1 LDKRERRYRFKAF
14 LAPSV
19 YGSLVLQSRPDQD
32 APTRP
37 GSSFSGGAA
46 MSRLWT
52 FLGIAVLALA
62 LSACGGKEGAEQ
74 GGGAGNEAGPTAAA
88 GPVSIDFWHSE
99 AAANEATLQRL
110 IDRFN
115 ASQDEVKVRFL
126 YQGNSDDIL
135 LKLLNSLRSG
145 DVPALVDLKEADFQ
159 VMVDSG
165 AVTPVQEFI
174 DEEGYDLSDFDQK
187 ALDYYTADGQL
198 YAMPLGII
206 FPMLFYNK
214 IPFQEVGL
222 DPDKPPQT
230 LDEARAYSEKL
241 LKVDSAGNVV
251 RSGIALDLGAAYLDN
266 ILAEHGDLYVNNNNG
281 RDGRA
286 TEAVFNNDT
295 ARAFFRWWGEMVDSG
310 LGFNV
315 GRNPSAADAL
325 MAVASGRAAMAVAW
339 SSTLRSVLD
348 VLEAGVQGVELGV
361 GPFPVVPGSTGG
373 PGIFGRALWIMNQR
387 PEAEQRAAWKLARWL
402 AEPEQQAE
410 VFAGTSHLPV
420 RLSAYD
426 QEASRQVLEKY
437 PLYQVPVDLFAGT
450 PSTPAELG
458 PRVGPFSKVR
468 EIVVQAMEEMVVGG
482 KDPEQALDDAAE
494 RATKELQDYNQRVG
508 Q

>member
-1 LDKRERRYRFKAF
+1 MR
-14 LAPSV
+14 
-19 YGSLVLQSRPDQD
+19 
-32 APTRP
+32 
-37 GSSFSGGAA
+37 
-46 MSRLWT
+46 RLWA
-52 FLGIAVLALA
+52 LVVVGVLALA
-62 LSACGGKEGAEQ
+62 LSACGGKEGAEE
-74 GGGAGNEAGPTAAA
+74 GGTAGQEARPTAAA
-88 GPVSIDFWHSE
+88 GHVSIDFWHSE
-99 AAANEATLQRL
+99 AAANEATLERL

-115 ASQDEVKVRFL
+115 ASQDEVTVRLL

-135 LKLLNSLRSG
+135 LKLLNSLHSG

-165 AVTPVQEFI
+165 AVTPVQKFI

-187 ALDYYTADGQL
+187 AIQYYTADDKL

-214 IPFQEVGL
+214 VPLREVGL
-222 DPDKPPQT
+222 DPDKPPIT
-230 LDEARAYSEKL
+230 IDDVRAYSEKL

-251 RSGIALDLGAAYLDN
+251 RSGIALDLAFAYLEN

-286 TEAVFNNDT
+286 TEAVFNNAT
-295 ARAFFRWWGEMVDSG
+295 ARAFFSWWDEMVDSG
-310 LGFNV
+310 LAFNV

-325 MAVASGRAAMAVAW
+325 MAIASGRAAMAAAW

-348 VLEAGVQGVELGV
+348 VLEAGLQGVDLGV

-426 QEASRQVLEKY
+426 EEASRQVLEKY
-437 PLYQVPVDLFAGT
+437 PYYQVAVDLFVGK
-450 PSTPAELG
+450 PSTAAALG
-458 PRVGPFSKVR
+458 PRIGPFSKVH
-468 EIVVQAMEEMVVGG
+468 EIVVQALEEMLAGQ

-494 RATKELQDYNQRVG
+494 RATAELQDYNQRLG
-508 Q
+508 E

>member
-1 LDKRERRYRFKAF
+1 MR
-14 LAPSV
+14 
-19 YGSLVLQSRPDQD
+19 
-32 APTRP
+32 
-37 GSSFSGGAA
+37 
-46 MSRLWT
+46 RLWT
-52 FLGIAVLALA
+52 FLGIAVLVLA
-62 LSACGGKEGAEQ
+62 LSACGGEEGAKE

-88 GPVSIDFWHSE
+88 GPVTIDFWHSE

-115 ASQDEVKVRFL
+115 ASQDEVRVRFL

-135 LKLLNSLRSG
+135 LKLLSSLRSG

-165 AVTPVQEFI
+165 AVTPVQDFI

-187 ALDYYTADGQL
+187 AIDYFTADGKL

-214 IPFQEVGL
+214 VPFQEVGL
-222 DPDKPPQT
+222 DPEKPPLT
-230 LDEARAYSEKL
+230 LDDVRAYSEKL

-251 RSGIALDLGAAYLDN
+251 RSGIALDIAPSYLDN
-266 ILAEHGDLYVNNNNG
+266 ILALHGDLYVNNNNG

-286 TEAVFNNDT
+286 TEAVFNNAT
-295 ARAFFRWWGEMVDSG
+295 GQTLFRWWNEMVDKG
-310 LGFNV
+310 LAFNV

-325 MAVASGRAAMAVAW
+325 MAIASGRAAMAIAW

-361 GPFPVVPGSTGG
+361 APFPVVAGSTGG
-373 PGIFGRALWIMNQR
+373 TGIFGRALWIMNQR
-387 PEAEQRAAWKLARWL
+387 PEAEQRAAWKLARWM

-410 VFAGTSHLPV
+410 FFAGASHLPV

-426 QEASRQVLEKY
+426 QEAARQVLEKY
-437 PLYQVPVDLFAGT
+437 PYYQVPVDLFVGT

-458 PRVGPFSKVR
+458 PRIGPFSKVR
-468 EIVVQAMEEMVVGG
+468 DIVVEALEEVLAGG
-482 KDPEQALDDAAE
+482 KDPVQALDDAAGS
-494 RATKELQDYNQRVG
+494 ATKELQDYNQSMG